1 MIAKK
6 DNEDFKNSTKCW
18 ICDNDYVNS
27 DVQVRDRCHINGKY
41 RVPADRDCN
50 INVKSN
56 QKIPV
61 VYFNLKNYN
70 YHLILQE
77 TGRFNLKINVTPWIR
92 KIYEL

>member
-1 MIAKK
+1 M
-6 DNEDFKNSTKCW
+6 
-18 ICDNDYVNS
+18 
-27 DVQVRDRCHINGKY
+27 
-41 RVPADRDCN
+41 PADRDCN